1 MEEVCN
7 VFSPAHRND
16 EVNIFESSPSNV
28 PLTLQTKIFQG
39 CAIHQHNGL

>member
-28 PLTLQTKIFQG
+28 PLHTAKESLSRVRHSST
-39 CAIHQHNGL
+39 